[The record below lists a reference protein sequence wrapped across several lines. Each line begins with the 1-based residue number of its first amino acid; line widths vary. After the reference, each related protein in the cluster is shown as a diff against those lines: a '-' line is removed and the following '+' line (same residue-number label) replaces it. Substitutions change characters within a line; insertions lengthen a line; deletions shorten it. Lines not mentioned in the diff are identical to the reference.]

1 MTAYTSTQA
10 GDWNSAAT
18 WGGGGYPNASG
29 DTATVS
35 HDVTIPAGATIT
47 CGACSVGGG
56 ETLTVNGAYNL
67 AGALSLGAAATFA
80 AGPGAVIDL
89 NGYNV
94 TPAGDV
100 NYTFQGTANSR
111 ITVRSTG
118 SAGSFVGV
126 GAQILPNHRYVDFS
140 GLGDSSYGRSHMS
153 AVTPTYQDC
162 TWTRCGKIELET
174 VGTATNS
181 GLIVRRCDFRNP
193 TSTTPVT
200 SSSYYPIV
208 WITGAK
214 GSNPRVIEYCTW
226 STDRSEPTP
235 IVMKASSS
243 NVGISFRRNVLRDC
257 ELMSTDTGAIVT
269 ENLLYRTLHVNA
281 DDSMMALGWTQ
292 MATLA
297 RNYSYYSCGGHPY
310 WLTSSDTPTVINNVF
325 ETQASANEGT
335 NWFLSAGTVSFV
347 HNLFIGQGNVLTY
360 VINQTVNVNIKR
372 NTINIGNNATTSGSH
387 TSAPTTVM
395 ALAPT
400 LLTEQSCTALAGTMN
415 ISYNLMTNPSGTRD
429 YQVDCIASTAD
440 QVDTLGNN
448 VGWDFG
454 GGLTSPPVPYDAHVV
469 VTSGAGTGDSAVNP
483 QYMDRT
489 RTLATWDSSLGG
501 AGTAANAVT
510 ELLKLNGTGGTW
522 NSAYST
528 RALISYVFDGYKVQ
542 ASSLRNASD
551 TGGPI
556 GAANYH
562 KSTRSLATFNTIRSG
577 LNGTYSGISV

>member
-1 MTAYTSTQA
+1 MTDYTSTQN
-10 GDWNSAAT
+10 GNWNSAAT
-18 WGGGGYPNASG
+18 WGGGGFPNASG

-35 HDVTIPAGATIT
+35 HNVTVPAGATIT

-56 ETLTVNGAYNL
+56 KTLTVNGTYNL

-80 AGPGAVIDL
+80 AGPGAIIDL

-94 TPAGDV
+94 TPSGAA
-100 NYTFQGTANSR
+100 NYTFQGAANSR

-126 GAQILPNHRYVDFS
+126 GAQILPNHQYVDFS
-140 GLGDSSYGRSHMS
+140 GLGDSSYGRSHTS

-181 GLIVRRCDFRNP
+181 GLVVRRCDFRNP
-193 TSTTPVT
+193 TSTTPK
-200 SSSYYPIV
+200 SSSVYYPSV
-208 WITGAK
+208 WITGTK
-214 GSNPRVIEYCTW
+214 GSNLRVIESCTW
-226 STDRSEPTP
+226 ATDRSQPTP
-235 IVMKASSS
+235 VMLKHGTGSAG
-243 NVGISFRRNVLRDC
+243 VTFRRNVMRDC
-257 ELMSTDTGAIVT
+257 ELMSTDQGAIIC
-269 ENLLYRTLHVNA
+269 ENLLYRTMHVDA
-281 DDSMMALGWTQ
+281 DDPIMLNGWTQ
-292 MATLA
+292 MATFA
-297 RNYSYYSCGGHPY
+297 RNYLYYSCGGHPF
-310 WLTSSDTPTVINNVF
+310 WMNTTDAPAIFGNVF
-325 ETQASANEGT
+325 ETQASSNEGT
-335 NWFLSAGTVSFV
+335 NWFLDFGTISFT
-347 HNLFIGQGNVLTY
+347 HNLLIGQGNALCYTVDR
-360 VINQTVNVNIKR
+360 TVNVAIKR
-372 NTINIGNNATTSGSH
+372 NTINIGNNGATSGSH
-387 TSAPTTVM
+387 TTAPTDTM
-395 ALAPT
+395 SLSPT
-400 LLTEQSCTALAGTMN
+400 LITEQACASLAGTVN
-415 ISYNLMTNPSGTRD
+415 ISYNLMTNPSGARD
-429 YQVDCIASTAD
+429 EQVDVMTSTSD

-454 GGLTSPPVPYDAHVV
+454 GGLTSPPIPYDAHVV
-469 VTSGAGTGDSAVNP
+469 VTSGAGTGDTAVNP

-489 RTLATWDSSLGG
+489 RTLATWDASLGG

-556 GAANYH
+556 GAANFH
-562 KSTRSLATFNTIRSG
+562 KSTRSLATFNATRAAANS
-577 LNGTYSGISV
+577 NYAGISV